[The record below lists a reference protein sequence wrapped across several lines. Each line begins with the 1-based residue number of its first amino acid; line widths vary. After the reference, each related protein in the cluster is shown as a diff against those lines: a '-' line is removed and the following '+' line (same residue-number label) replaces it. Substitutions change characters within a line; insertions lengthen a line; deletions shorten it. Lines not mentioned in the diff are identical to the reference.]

1 MTAEEAINTLGEEI
15 HNIRSLAS
23 NLSEKE
29 TYNMNQA
36 MRLLTVF
43 SVIFLPLSL
52 IAGIYGMNFQAHQE
66 VEKPLVSPINM
77 PELYWSLGYPFALG
91 LMLVVAIALTFY
103 FRYLGLLGSNY
114 GGGKKKKQ
122 KTRAR

>member
-1 MTAEEAINTLGEEI
+1 
-15 HNIRSLAS
+15 
-23 NLSEKE
+23 
-29 TYNMNQA
+29 MNQA